1 MSEKILSEF
10 AVRLNKS
17 RTQLQDVCNQVEGLR
32 KESNRLQGDLD
43 TANEERVAAE
53 KEQENLRNQYD
64 TVKHM
69 NEMENAKYQREQ
81 AELRE
86 LRKKKLEMTKGKELQ
101 EKECEKLSNELSQH
115 IADRKE
121 LEHLAKKLSE
131 QLESVQGERQQLQSE
146 YMDN

>member
-1 MSEKILSEF
+1 
-10 AVRLNKS
+10 
-17 RTQLQDVCNQVEGLR
+17 
-32 KESNRLQGDLD
+32 
-43 TANEERVAAE
+43 
-53 KEQENLRNQYD
+53 
-64 TVKHM
+64 M

-86 LRKKKLEMTKGKELQ
+86 LRKKKLEMNKGKELQ

-121 LEHLAKKLSE
+121 LENLAKKLSE